1 MSLSQ
6 MISPTKFVIK
16 PQQNSGGA
24 TNLNQ
29 TMKTDA
35 SNKHHWSFDV
45 MPVLNSSHTQ
55 AQK

>member
-45 MPVLNSSHTQ
+45 MPVLNSSHMQ